1 MDFASYPQLYKLL
14 DKDHNIH
21 ITIAQARQLI
31 LDFLLH
37 NYNNYVDFYSY
48 QMNACQPLVSMS
60 DALLSEMVQF
70 FDDGLFNR
78 NVVDLLVQIAADA
91 LNLNIFIFQNNSG
104 EIELLNYRSSY
115 FGKRVY
121 MKYTH
126 DNRYAVGNHY
136 EPLIKVK
143 KLRRTSPWPSSLIKS
158 NGTNTIRGF
167 P

>member
-1 MDFASYPQLYKLL
+1 
-14 DKDHNIH
+14 
-21 ITIAQARQLI
+21 
-31 LDFLLH
+31 
-37 NYNNYVDFYSY
+37 
-48 QMNACQPLVSMS
+48 MNACQPLVSMS

-70 FDDGLFNR
+70 FNDGLFNR

-158 NGTNTIRGF
+158 NGTNNDQEF
-167 P
+167 PLDLSQAGKQDDVHQEDDVLQQTGEVSA